1 MDYATT
7 GIRKTFTDI
16 VKEHYKMITDEFK
29 LIIHMVSSLD
39 GIIAKRDN
47 SISWFDTT
55 DNYDKGID
63 EQDPEAFLKT
73 IDCYVMGSK
82 TYEHALELSK
92 SYGWA
97 YGDKPT
103 FVLTNR
109 NLKSDKPNI
118 EFYSGDLSKL
128 VDEQLKPKYKNVW
141 VAGGAKLTKDLI
153 RQKLV
158 DEIRLSILPIILGD
172 GLLFFDNIGQEQ
184 ALHLKDTTAYKNGII
199 ELYYELKN

>member
-1 MDYATT
+1 ML
-7 GIRKTFTDI
+7 
-16 VKEHYKMITDEFK
+16 TDEFK
-29 LIIHMVSSLD
+29 LTIHMVSSLD

-55 DNYDKGID
+55 DYYDKGID
-63 EQDPEAFLKT
+63 GQDPEEFLKT

-109 NLKSDKPNI
+109 NLKSDRPNI
-118 EFYSGDLSKL
+118 EFYSGELAKL
-128 VDEQLKPKYKNVW
+128 VNERLKPKYKSVW
-141 VAGGAKLTKDLI
+141 VAGGAIITKDLI

-158 DEIRLSILPIILGD
+158 DEIRVSILPIILGD
-172 GLLFFDNIGQEQ
+172 GLLFFDNIRQEQ
-184 ALHLKDTTAYKNGII
+184 ALHLKDTTAYKNGMI
-199 ELYYELKN
+199 ELCYEIKK